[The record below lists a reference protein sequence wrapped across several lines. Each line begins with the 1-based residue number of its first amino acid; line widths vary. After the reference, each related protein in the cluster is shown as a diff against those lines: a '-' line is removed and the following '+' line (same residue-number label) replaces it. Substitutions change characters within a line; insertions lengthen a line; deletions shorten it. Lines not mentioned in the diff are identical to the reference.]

1 VADRIILDTGPLGR
15 IAHPRANPEATRW
28 LKTRLAEG
36 AEVFIP
42 EIADYEVRRE
52 LLRAGM
58 TRSLNRLDA
67 LKELL
72 FYVPLDTTTILR
84 AAELWAKIR
93 NMGKPTADPKELDG
107 DVILAAQAERVGAI
121 IATENVGHL
130 SLLVQAKG
138 WQDL

>member
-1 VADRIILDTGPLGR
+1 MADRIMLDAGPLGR
-15 IAHPRANPEATRW
+15 IAHPRANLEVVSW
-28 LKTRLAEG
+28 LKNRLAQGTEIL
-36 AEVFIP
+36 IP

-58 TRSLNRLDA
+58 PRSISRLDA

-72 FYVPLDTTTILR
+72 TYVPLDTATMLR
-84 AAELWAKIR
+84 AAELWAKVR

-107 DVILAAQAERVGAI
+107 DVILAAQAEQAGAI

-130 SLLVQAKG
+130 SLLLDARS
-138 WQDL
+138 WQDM

>member
-1 VADRIILDTGPLGR
+1 MLDAGPLGR
-15 IAHPRANPEATRW
+15 IAHPRANLEAVSW
-28 LKTRLAEG
+28 LKNRLAQGTEIL
-36 AEVFIP
+36 IP

-58 TRSLNRLDA
+58 PRSISRLDT

-72 FYVPLDTTTILR
+72 TYIPLDTATMLR
-84 AAELWAKIR
+84 AAELWAKVR

-107 DVILAAQAERVGAI
+107 DVILAAQAEQAGAI

-130 SLLVQAKG
+130 SLLLDARS
-138 WQDL
+138 WQDM